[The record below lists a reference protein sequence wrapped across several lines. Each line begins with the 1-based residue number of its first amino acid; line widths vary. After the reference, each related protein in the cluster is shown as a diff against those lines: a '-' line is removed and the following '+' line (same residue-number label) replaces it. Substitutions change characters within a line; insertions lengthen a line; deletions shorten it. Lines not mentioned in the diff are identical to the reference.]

1 MKTACPLQSG
11 AHRVTKITLRVLQKI
26 KQYNQH
32 DYRYGSLLT
41 TVDPLR
47 ALRFLRW
54 WMVNRRKWLA
64 DADTG
69 LLEISRMI
77 RAASFC
83 SQQTSLHSA
92 LNSTGKCQQKKQEE
106 LNQVII
112 MRQLWITVNQFQKW
126 NSPTSVHVENN
137 SLLSQSCATS
147 TIARC

>member
-1 MKTACPLQSG
+1 MKNACPLQSG

-26 KQYNQH
+26 KRYNQH

-77 RAASFC
+77 RATSFC
-83 SQQTSLHSA
+83 SQQTSLHFIQHWI
-92 LNSTGKCQQKKQEE
+92 QQENVNKKTRRTKSGH
-106 LNQVII
+106 NNAA
-112 MRQLWITVNQFQKW
+112 TV
-126 NSPTSVHVENN
+126 
-137 SLLSQSCATS
+137 
-147 TIARC
+147 